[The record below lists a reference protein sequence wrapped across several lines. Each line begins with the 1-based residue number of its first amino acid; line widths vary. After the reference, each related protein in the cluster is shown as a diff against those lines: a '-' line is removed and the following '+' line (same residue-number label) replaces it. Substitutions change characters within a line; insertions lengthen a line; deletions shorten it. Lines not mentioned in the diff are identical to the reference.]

1 MVNIIASDYQ
11 VLRDGELRLEDGES
25 KQLSFH
31 LQNAFHYSNA
41 LRNHGVLNFNIRPA
55 NGGRLTVR
63 VNGNGPSTIINR
75 RYFSESHTRMHQEA
89 FDLDA
94 IVAAQFQSAGMDIGS
109 FPIEFRAEDGPL
121 FLSDIVIHYKVIIPI
136 P

>member
-1 MVNIIASDYQ
+1 VVNIIASDYQ
-11 VLRDGELRLEDGES
+11 VLRDGELRLGDGES
-25 KQLSFH
+25 QQLSFY
-31 LQNAFHYSNA
+31 LQNAFHYSTA

-63 VNGNGPSTIINR
+63 VNGSGPSTIINR
-75 RYFSESHTRMHQEA
+75 RYYSESHTRMHQEA
-89 FDLDA
+89 FNLDA
-94 IVAAQFQSAGMDIGS
+94 IVAAQLQATGSDLGS

-121 FLSDIVIHYKVIIPI
+121 ILSDIVIHYKVIIPI